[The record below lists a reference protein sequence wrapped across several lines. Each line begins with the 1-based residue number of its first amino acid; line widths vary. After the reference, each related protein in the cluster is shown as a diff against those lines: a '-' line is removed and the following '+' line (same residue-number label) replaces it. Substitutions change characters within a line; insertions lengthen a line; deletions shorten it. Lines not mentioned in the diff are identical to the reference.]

1 MRDIIS
7 ILDLRSSILD
17 PRSWRFVSNFQLQ
30 LLFNKL
36 LADNRALFR
45 RPPSGRAVKLD
56 DDPSLVAEIFQD
68 LQYTGNIDHALPQFD
83 DVVFRPQRPA
93 VESWRGLLNQ
103 YVIEIRVEQAVY
115 VIARNFTGSPPAVC
129 ICARSGA
136 AHTYF

>member
-30 LLFNKL
+30 PIFDEL

-56 DDPSLVAEIFQD
+56 DDPALVAEIFQY
-68 LQYTGNIDHALPQFD
+68 LKHTGDIDHALPQFD
-83 DVVFRPQRPA
+83 EVVFGPKRPA
-93 VESWRGLLNQ
+93 VESWRSLLNQ
-103 YVIEIRVEQAVY
+103 HILEMRI
-115 VIARNFTGSPPAVC
+115 
-129 ICARSGA
+129 
-136 AHTYF
+136 